1 MSNEP
6 GSGRRPALSELIAS
20 WRKVASI
27 VVKHQRDGAA
37 DVEAIAYRTCA
48 NELEAA
54 LPASS
59 EGAHGQ
65 CVCTVDDGLVQEWI
79 SKARAVAR
87 AKGFETTP
95 AEGAHG
101 LKCDK
106 CGTAMTHTQSLILL
120 WPNGPWLCPTC
131 ASVLVDDLEGDL
143 AEGAHGWQ
151 DYVQHKDECASYRCA
166 ECGDDSVFAHTH
178 ILSHNFKTAA
188 CTCGLDALLTPST
201 PEDQ

>member
-151 DYVQHKDECASYRCA
+151 DRDVTLLRMFVGFISGDVPELHQVEVPRLA
-166 ECGDDSVFAHTH
+166 ESIDRFRR
-178 ILSHNFKTAA
+178 
-188 CTCGLDALLTPST
+188 ALLTPST

>member
-6 GSGRRPALSELIAS
+6 GSGRRPALSELLAKLESIGIQRTATMQLGYPFDITLDQL
-20 WRKVASI
+20 VAMI
-27 VVKHQRDGAA
+27 
-37 DVEAIAYRTCA
+37 EMF
-48 NELEAA
+48 
-54 LPASS
+54 PASS